1 MAVSKSNLV
10 TELLEKDKIYLED
23 SLPVF
28 GISLIYP
35 GLLNDSSM
43 RTVMAEGHSRQFVD
57 LINPEVPKVDG
68 GYLNMAGR
76 HSTSYYQVDHKS
88 RVYKRIDKY
97 PGFSKEPYIYA
108 LFIYDE
114 EKHRYDVKIR
124 QPCQS
129 LNEKYGYAINN
140 DKMDS
145 LKEGSVIKKGEV
157 LHRAT
162 AFDDY
167 MNYRFGRNATFLYS
181 DDPYTSEDACTISES
196 FAKSMTSVQCETIR
210 VGINDNDYPCNLYGD
225 REHYMPFPMIG
236 QEANSVLI
244 AIRRL
249 FTNQVLFDFKDSN
262 LSVPNYQSDKIFYVK
277 GQIYD
282 IDIFCNNTELERNPF
297 MEEIM
302 DLYEA
307 QTEYYQQ
314 IRDTCREIMDSGEN
328 YTHEIEHL
336 YNRAGQF
343 LNQEYKWK
351 DRENQF
357 SNLVIDFHIMR
368 VVEARV
374 GQKFS
379 ARYGNK
385 SVVSKIVPDDQMP
398 ILDNGKV
405 VDIIYNIH
413 GVINRTTG
421 FPLIEL
427 HLNLIGNRMIEE
439 MKKMETDDDRA
450 NFLFEVLSVTN
461 EEWAG
466 KYRKIYNRLGTK
478 GRKDFIQS
486 VYDNG
491 VLWCIPTEFKQKP
504 TFLKIYEIWKRWP
517 QLLKPHDVYI
527 NRFGR
532 KIKVLKPQYA
542 GEMYII
548 KLQQTSE
555 KGFSAR
561 GAGSVNMKGTPE
573 RSYKN
578 RTHQDTNSE
587 TAVRFGEYE
596 TFNFMIAM
604 DPYDVQIFNLLYRSG
619 PQARKDFDRQLMNP
633 NHQYLKGNYNNRVV
647 DILNVYFKSLGVKL
661 RFVDRNSMLKG
672 LDNSRVETYEYRGKY
687 YICTEYEMELI
698 QRKDWVIDQILT
710 DASIME
716 TDELKKQ
723 ALEILNSGEF
733 IEGPEQWV
741 EEDLELGKYDKDDI
755 LSSRVT
761 ALLDDI

>member
-10 TELLEKDKIYLED
+10 AQLLEKDKEFGD
-23 SLPVF
+23 DQAVF
-28 GISLIYP
+28 GISLLYP
-35 GLLNDSSM
+35 GVLNNSSM
-43 RTVMAEGHSRQFVD
+43 RTVMAEAHSRQFVD
-57 LINPEVPKVDG
+57 LINPQPPKVDG
-68 GYLNMAGR
+68 GYVNIAGKY
-76 HSTSYYQVDHKS
+76 STSYEQLKHDTYI
-88 RVYKRIDKY
+88 YKRIDKY
-97 PGFSKEPYIYA
+97 PGFAEESYVYA

-114 EKHRYDVKIR
+114 ETKTYDVKIR
-124 QPCQS
+124 RPCEGN
-129 LNEKYGYAINN
+129 LTEKYGYVINN
-140 DKMDS
+140 EKIDS
-145 LKEGSVIKKGEV
+145 LKEGSVAKAGDV
-157 LHRAT
+157 LYKAS
-162 AFDDY
+162 AYDDD
-167 MNYRFGRNATFLYS
+167 MNYRFGLNANFLYS
-181 DDPYTSEDACTISES
+181 DDPYTSEDACVISES
-196 FAKSMTSVQCETIR
+196 FSKALASVLCESIR
-210 VGINDNDYPCNLYGD
+210 VGINDNDYPCNIYGD
-225 REHYMPFPMIG
+225 DEHYMPFPMIG
-236 QEANSVLI
+236 QEAKSVLI

-262 LSVPNYQSDKIFYVK
+262 LSVPNYQSDKIFYIK
-277 GQIYD
+277 GMIYD
-282 IDIFCNNTELERNPF
+282 IDIFCNNPELERNPF
-297 MEEIM
+297 TDEIM

-307 QTEYYQQ
+307 QTEYYTK
-314 IRDTCREIMDSGEN
+314 IRETCREIMDSGSK

-343 LNQEYKWK
+343 LNEEYKWK

-357 SNLVIDFHIMR
+357 SNLVLDFHIMR
-368 VVEARV
+368 KVDAKV
-374 GQKFS
+374 GQKLS

-385 SVVSKIVPDDQMP
+385 SVVSKIVPDDEMP
-398 ILDNGKV
+398 VLDNGKV

-427 HLNLIGNRMIEE
+427 HLNLIGNRMIEK
-439 MKKMETDDDRA
+439 MKDMETDDDRA
-450 NFLFEVLSVTN
+450 NFLFEVLRVSN
-461 EEWAG
+461 EEWAD
-466 KYRKIYNRLGTK
+466 KHQKIYRRLGVK
-478 GRKDFIQS
+478 GRREYIQS

-491 VLWCIPTEFKQKP
+491 VLWCIPSKFKEKP
-504 TFLKIYEIWKRWP
+504 PFMKIYEIWKRWP
-517 QLLKPHDVYI
+517 DLLKPHDVYI

-532 KIKVLKPQYA
+532 RIKVLKPQYA

-633 NHQYLKGNYNNRVV
+633 SKKYLKGNYNNRVV

-661 RFVDRNSMLKG
+661 DFVDTETMMKG
-672 LDNSRVETYEYRGKY
+672 LDNSAIELYEHRGKY
-687 YICTEYEMELI
+687 YLCTEYEMALI
-698 QRKDWVIDQILT
+698 QRKDYVKDKILNE
-710 DASIME
+710 ASIME
-716 TDELKKQ
+716 TNELKEKV
-723 ALEILNSGEF
+723 LEELNSGNYV
-733 IEGPEQWV
+733 EGPLQWY
-741 EEDLELGKYDKDDI
+741 EEDLDIGNNDTPDD
-755 LSSRVT
+755 LSPRVA
-761 ALLDDI
+761 ALLEDK

>member
-1 MAVSKSNLV
+1 MAVSKTNLV
-10 TELLEKDKIYLED
+10 AELLEKDKQFQD
-23 SLPVF
+23 DPAVF
-28 GISLIYP
+28 GISLMYP
-35 GLLNDSSM
+35 GLLNNSSM

-57 LINPEVPKVDG
+57 LIHPEFPKVDG
-68 GYLNMAGR
+68 GYLNMVGR
-76 HSTSYYQVDHKS
+76 YSTSYLKMKHKT
-88 RVYKRIDKY
+88 RVYRKIEKY
-97 PGFSKEPYIYA
+97 PDLVDKPFIYA
-108 LFIYDE
+108 LFYYDE
-114 EKHRYDVKIR
+114 ETHRYDVEIR
-124 QPCQS
+124 KPCQS
-129 LNEKYGYAINN
+129 LNEKYGYVINN
-140 DKMDS
+140 EKMDS
-145 LKEGSVIKKGEV
+145 LKEGSVIKKDEV
-157 LHRAT
+157 IHKAS
-162 AFDDY
+162 AYDEY
-167 MNYRFGRNATFLYS
+167 MNYRFGLNATFMYS
-181 DDPYTSEDACTISES
+181 DDPFTSEDACIISES
-196 FAKSMTSVQCETIR
+196 FSKRMTSIQCESIR
-210 VGINDNDYPCNLYGD
+210 VGINDNDYPCNIYGD
-225 REHYMPFPMIG
+225 RENYRPFPMIG
-236 QEANSVLI
+236 QDANSVLI

-262 LSVPNYQSDKIFYVK
+262 LMVPNYQSDKIFYIK
-277 GQIYD
+277 GTIYD
-282 IDIFCNNTELERNPF
+282 IDIFCNNTELQRNPF
-297 MEEIM
+297 TDEIM

-307 QTEYYQQ
+307 QTKYYQQ
-314 IRDTCREIMDSGEN
+314 IRDTCREIMDSGEK

-343 LNQEYKWK
+343 LNTEYKWK

-357 SNLVIDFHIMR
+357 SNLVLDFHVMR

-374 GQKFS
+374 GQKLS

-385 SVVSKIVPDDQMP
+385 SVVAKIVPDDEMP

-427 HLNLIGNRMIEE
+427 HLNLIGNRMIEK
-439 MKKMETDDDRA
+439 MKMMETDDDRA
-450 NFLFEVLSVTN
+450 NFLFEVLGMTN
-461 EEWAG
+461 EEWAI
-466 KYRKIYNRLGTK
+466 KHRKIYNRLGAK
-478 GRKDFIQS
+478 GRREYIQS
-486 VYDNG
+486 IYDNG
-491 VLWCIPTEFKQKP
+491 VLWTIPIDFNAKP
-504 TFLKIYEIWKRWP
+504 TFLDIYDIGKRWP
-517 QLLKPHDVYI
+517 ELIKPHDVYVK
-527 NRFGR
+527 RFGR
-532 KIKVLKPQYA
+532 RIKMLKPQYT

-633 NHQYLKGNYNNRVV
+633 SHKYLKGNYNNRVV

-661 RFVDRNSMLKG
+661 NFVNRDNMVKG
-672 LDNSRVETYEYRGKY
+672 LDNSVVQTFEYRGKY

-698 QRKDWVIDQILT
+698 QRKDWVIDQIMEKEP
-710 DASIME
+710 IIE
-716 TDELKKQ
+716 TDDLKEK
-723 ALEILNSGEF
+723 ALEVLNSGAF
-733 IEGPEQWV
+733 VEGPEQWV
-741 EEDLELGKYDKDDI
+741 EEDLDLGNYDKDDI
-755 LSSRVT
+755 LSPRVA
-761 ALLDDI
+761 ALLERK

>member
-1 MAVSKSNLV
+1 M
-10 TELLEKDKIYLED
+10 
-23 SLPVF
+23 
-28 GISLIYP
+28 
-35 GLLNDSSM
+35 
-43 RTVMAEGHSRQFVD
+43 
-57 LINPEVPKVDG
+57 
-68 GYLNMAGR
+68 
-76 HSTSYYQVDHKS
+76 
-88 RVYKRIDKY
+88 
-97 PGFSKEPYIYA
+97 
-108 LFIYDE
+108 
-114 EKHRYDVKIR
+114 
-124 QPCQS
+124 
-129 LNEKYGYAINN
+129 
-140 DKMDS
+140 
-145 LKEGSVIKKGEV
+145 
-157 LHRAT
+157 
-162 AFDDY
+162 
-167 MNYRFGRNATFLYS
+167 
-181 DDPYTSEDACTISES
+181 
-196 FAKSMTSVQCETIR
+196 
-210 VGINDNDYPCNLYGD
+210 
-225 REHYMPFPMIG
+225 
-236 QEANSVLI
+236 
-244 AIRRL
+244 
-249 FTNQVLFDFKDSN
+249 
-262 LSVPNYQSDKIFYVK
+262 
-277 GQIYD
+277 
-282 IDIFCNNTELERNPF
+282 
-297 MEEIM
+297 
-302 DLYEA
+302 
-307 QTEYYQQ
+307 
-314 IRDTCREIMDSGEN
+314 
-328 YTHEIEHL
+328 
-336 YNRAGQF
+336 
-343 LNQEYKWK
+343 
-351 DRENQF
+351 
-357 SNLVIDFHIMR
+357 
-368 VVEARV
+368 
-374 GQKFS
+374 
-379 ARYGNK
+379 
-385 SVVSKIVPDDQMP
+385 
-398 ILDNGKV
+398 
-405 VDIIYNIH
+405 
-413 GVINRTTG
+413 
-421 FPLIEL
+421 IEL

-450 NFLFEVLSVTN
+450 NFMFEVLSVTN

-486 VYDNG
+486 VYDSG

-578 RTHQDTNSE
+578 RTHQATNSE
-587 TAVRFGEYE
+587 TAVRFGE
-596 TFNFMIAM
+596 
-604 DPYDVQIFNLLYRSG
+604 YDVQIFNLLYRSG

-698 QRKDWVIDQILT
+698 QRKDWVIDQILS

-716 TDELKKQ
+716 TDELKKH